1 MRNQNTP
8 IKNRLHIGSSYY
20 REHWTESHWANAIRL
35 MKEAGLTVARMA
47 EFAWSALEPSAGNF
61 EFNWLELAIA
71 QLAAAGIVSVLGTP
85 TAAPPAWLVQQY
97 PDMLAVDESGLR
109 VQFCNRCHYCVTSP
123 ECHASAACVGSPS
136 A

>member
-1 MRNQNTP
+1 MPNENTHK
-8 IKNRLHIGSSYY
+8 KNRLNIGSSYSP
-20 REHWTESHWANAIRL
+20 EHWTESHWANDIRL

-61 EFNWLELAIA
+61 EFDWLELAIA

-97 PDMLAVDESGLR
+97 PDMLAVYESGRR
-109 VQFCNRCHYCVTSP
+109 VQFGNRSPYCVNP
-123 ECHASAACVGSPS
+123 PNFHPPPHP
-136 A
+136 